1 MQYYNSIE
9 RFNYFYAYLAQQ
21 IKAGVKQK
29 EIAKDIGK
37 TAQYINKIYL
47 KKQKSCPEDV
57 QELISGYFHI
67 SIEELLEKG
76 KAIFVDE
83 QGEGTPSIAVFQKE
97 KTPLVERRSI
107 EPQELINQLSN
118 VAIGIKACGD
128 KLEEVHELEDD
139 VKELKNKLKIYE
151 SIFSELH
158 EGISFFN
165 AKREFVFSS
174 NRWGL
179 LDDFDVSDHPSIDA
193 MLLHLR
199 KFVKNFD
206 DVVNQLFG
214 AFDTK
219 QEAKIKVK
227 LTNKKSF
234 LFRVVPIFD
243 EDIFEGLLL
252 INTPCQL

>member
-9 RFNYFYAYLAQQ
+9 RFNCFYAYLAQH
-21 IKAGVKQK
+21 IRAGVKQK
-29 EIAKDIGK
+29 EIAKYVGK

-47 KKQKSCPEDV
+47 KKQKSCPEAV
-57 QELISGYFHI
+57 QELIAGYFNI

-76 KAIFVDE
+76 KAILANK
-83 QGEGTPSIAVFQKE
+83 QGEGAQSVNAFQKE
-97 KTPLVERRSI
+97 KTPLIERRSL

-118 VAIGIKACGD
+118 VAIGIRACEE
-128 KLEEVHELEDD
+128 KLEEVNELENDN
-139 VKELKNKLKIYE
+139 KELKNKLKIYE

-158 EGISFFN
+158 EGVCFFN

-179 LDDFDVSDHPSIDA
+179 VDDFDVSDHSSIDA

-206 DVVNQLFG
+206 DVVCQLFD

-219 QEAKIKVK
+219 EEAKVKVE
-227 LTNKKSF
+227 LINKKAF

-252 INTPCQL
+252 INTPC